1 MSTLKKQNLKPKNVG
16 FREGFTSTRE
26 GENENS
32 FSFFPNAVE
41 AKAPRAFT
49 LIEMM
54 VAVSLFAMVML
65 IGVGALLSLVETN
78 RRAQAI
84 NSVVNNMN
92 AALEGMSRSIRV
104 GTTYHCR
111 DSISFVPAAVL
122 SIPQDCPEGGI
133 LLAFE
138 SSEGSRSDVDDQVVY
153 RLNGTQLERSTQAGA
168 NGSWVALTAP
178 EVTIDPDIFEFYV
191 IGSTPKSSNG
201 DDVQPRVLI
210 KIKGSA
216 PVPGGNTQFNVQAG
230 ITQRI
235 IDI

>member
-1 MSTLKKQNLKPKNVG
+1 MNKIVSSFWWLVSSLRHTAQRFFQSTHYPL
-16 FREGFTSTRE
+16 ST
-26 GENENS
+26 NN
-32 FSFFPNAVE
+32 FSV
-41 AKAPRAFT
+41 KAQSAFT

-84 NSVVNNMN
+84 NSVINNMN

-111 DSISFVPAAVL
+111 TSASFVQPEDL
-122 SIPQDCPEGGI
+122 SVPQDCAIGGGK

-138 SSEGSRSDVDDQVVY
+138 SSEGSRSDVDDQVVF
-153 RLNGTQLERSTQAGA
+153 RLNGTQLERSLEAGA
-168 NGSWVALTAP
+168 NGTWVALTAP
-178 EVTIDPDIFEFYV
+178 EVTIDPDVFEFYV
-191 IGSTPKSSNG
+191 IGSTPQSSGG

-216 PVPGGNTQFNVQAG
+216 PVPGGTTQFNVQAG
-230 ITQRI
+230 VTQRL